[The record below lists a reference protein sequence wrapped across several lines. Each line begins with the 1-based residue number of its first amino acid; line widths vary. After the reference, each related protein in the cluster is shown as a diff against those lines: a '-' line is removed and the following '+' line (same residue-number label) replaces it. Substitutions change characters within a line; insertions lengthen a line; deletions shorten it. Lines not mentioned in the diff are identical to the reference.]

1 MMPTQILTKLLQPS
15 LLGRVTPAKLDVAC
29 CDALNYEANAW
40 PKPGLVTPVDSGSH
54 RDMNYASFIDSIAAL
69 RGYFSQIAQAGV
81 ASATYPVLQKIAVAA
96 EMRMLA
102 ATQGANT
109 HRGAIFN
116 LGLLSAAAGYRM
128 AWPSSQDQSCG
139 NIVAKLW
146 GPSILAA
153 RTQAPASHGQFVCQ
167 HFAVGG
173 AREQAAAGFPAVY
186 DVALPVLRRLLAE
199 GVDQERALIG
209 TLMALMA
216 ELIDT
221 NLLWRGGEV
230 GLLDVQRAAR
240 EFNHSG
246 GVKHPHWCV
255 RLLNMNNWMVYRNLS
270 PGGSADLLAA
280 TWLVYQL
287 DSP

>member
-1 MMPTQILTKLLQPS
+1 MPTQPLTKQVQPN
-15 LLGRVTPAKLDVAC
+15 LLGAITPVVLEAVC
-29 CDALNYEANAW
+29 CAALKYEANAW

-69 RGYFSQIAQAGV
+69 RGYFAQIAQAGLR
-81 ASATYPVLQKIAVAA
+81 SATYSELQEIAIAA
-96 EMRMLA
+96 ESRMLA

-116 LGLLSAAAGYRM
+116 LGLLAAAAAYRTVQP
-128 AWPSSQDQSCG
+128 ASQAQSCG
-139 NIVAKLW
+139 LIVAKLW
-146 GPSILAA
+146 GPEILAS
-153 RTQAPASHGQFVCQ
+153 RKSAPFSHGQTVCQ

-173 AREQAAAGFPAVY
+173 AREQAAAGFPTVY
-186 DVALPVLRRLLAE
+186 DVGLPALRLLLAK

-221 NLLWRGGEV
+221 NLLWRGGES
-230 GLLDVQRAAR
+230 GLLDVQRDAR
-240 EFNHSG
+240 QFNCDG
-246 GVKHPHWCV
+246 GVQHPQWCE
-255 RLLNMNNWMVYRNLS
+255 RLVHMHVWMVSRNLS

-280 TWLVYQL
+280 TWLVHQL
-287 DSP
+287 DQQ